1 MSMFICLIG
10 LHKRITQ
17 ERYYAAP
24 HYAAPHYAVPHYAA
38 PHYAVPFV
46 LLLPF
51 TFPLLGFSFLSG
63 AFT

>member
-1 MSMFICLIG
+1 MSMFTCLIG
-10 LHKRITQ
+10 RDKGLTQ
-17 ERYYAAP
+17 ECY
-24 HYAAPHYAVPHYAA
+24 YAA

-46 LLLPF
+46 PPLPF